1 MRLAVALAAA
11 CTLAPAFAASGAAQ
25 AAYAGRKIT
34 GVQVFV
40 ERRPSVEPALADLI
54 ETRPGELLSLARVRE
69 SITHLYSLGRFQDV
83 QVEAVE
89 DGGGVALRYNLV
101 PIHHVERVDFRGT
114 LGLSED
120 LLRRTMVERFGATP
134 TAGRAADVGRLLEQ
148 LYADHGYFRAS
159 VRPLSIE
166 LHDPDRTL
174 LAFEIDAGPRTRI
187 ERVVV
192 AGEPRASHQQ
202 VLDALDVG
210 PGKPYR
216 RVELQRRL
224 TEYVERLRR
233 RRYYQAAANH
243 TATFS
248 DDQRTAELTID
259 IQSGLPVRLLFQ
271 GDPLPQNRTRDLVP
285 IEREGSA
292 DEDLLEDSAQRIRDY
307 LHSLGHWKADVSVER
322 RQTGE
327 ELEIVFTVRKGPVY
341 RVTAVELT
349 GASAIPP
356 AELRPLIP
364 LAEGDVFVAN
374 ALETA
379 RNAMR
384 QAYRSRG
391 FAWVD
396 VKASVSEVGLSGE
409 GRVRPSLAIVEG
421 PRAMVGEVTI
431 TGEERVPEDTL
442 RQLVTSR
449 RGMPWFDPTAA
460 GDRDAILVEYLN
472 RGFAGVEVTATPVVA
487 SDRSTVDLLFE
498 IREGPQ
504 TLVDHILVVGN
515 RRTDEAVIRR
525 EILLRPGEPLG
536 LQDLIESRRRLSALG
551 LFRRVNITELAHGD
565 ARRRDLVITVEE
577 SPVTSLGYGGGLELT
592 RTLRLSETGGE
603 AEDRIEVAP
612 RGFFEIGR
620 RNLGGK
626 NRSINFYARVS
637 LRPRDAPDDPAQD
650 GRGYDFSEY
659 RAIGTYREP
668 RAFGWNADFTALAAA
683 EQGDRT
689 SFDFN
694 RKGITLEFLRRL
706 TPTLRGSGRYTFGT
720 TRIFDE
726 RLSGR
731 DEVIEST
738 IDRLFPQ
745 VRLSAFSG
753 AVARDTRDDL
763 LDPARGTFLSAEGTL
778 AARALGGQVGFV
790 KSYLQGAWFT
800 RIPGARSIV
809 LATRAAAGLADGF
822 PRVVLPPADDSGE
835 VQPEPVVIEDLPA
848 SERFFAGGDTSIR
861 GFTLDRVGAP
871 NTINEQ
877 GFPRGGNAVLILNAE
892 VRVPVWRE
900 LGAALFVDG
909 GNVFNRVTEFD
920 VAELRSS
927 AGFGV
932 RYRSPIGPVRLD
944 LGFNM
949 DRREIGGRREPGSVL
964 HFSIGQTF

>member
-11 CTLAPAFAASGAAQ
+11 CTLAPALAASLAAQ
-25 AAYAGRKIT
+25 EAYAGRTVGSVEIL
-34 GVQVFV
+34 V
-40 ERRPSVEPALADLI
+40 ERRPSQEPALLELI
-54 ETRPGELLSLARVRE
+54 ETRPGDLLSLARVRE

-83 QVEAVE
+83 QVDAVE
-89 DGGGVALRYNLV
+89 DGAGIRLRYNLV
-101 PIHHVERVDFRGT
+101 PIHNVERVDFTGT
-114 LGLSED
+114 LGISED
-120 LLRRTMVERFGATP
+120 LVRRTMVERFGATP
-134 TAGRAADVGRLLEQ
+134 NVGRAAEVARLLEQ
-148 LYADHGYFRAS
+148 LYADHGFFQPS
-159 VRPLSIE
+159 IRPVSTE

-174 LAFEIDAGPRTRI
+174 LRFEIDAGPRTRI
-187 ERVVV
+187 GRIVLS
-192 AGEPRASHQQ
+192 GEPRATQQ
-202 VLDALDVG
+202 EVLDRLRVG
-210 PGKPYR
+210 PGEPYE

-243 TATFS
+243 TAVFS
-248 DDQRTAELTID
+248 DDQRTADLTID
-259 IQSGLPVRLLFQ
+259 IQSGPPVRLTMQ
-271 GDPLPQNRTRDLVP
+271 GDPLPQNRTRELVP
-285 IEREGSA
+285 IEREGSV

-307 LHSLGHWKADVSVER
+307 LHSLGHWKADVTVER
-322 RQTGE
+322 RQAGE
-327 ELEIVFTVRKGPVY
+327 ELEIVMTVRKGPVY

-349 GASAIPP
+349 GASAVPP

-364 LAEGDVFVAN
+364 LADGEVFAAGALDAAAN
-374 ALETA
+374 AV
-379 RNAMR
+379 R

-396 VKASVSEVGLSGE
+396 VKTAVTEVGLSGE
-409 GRVRPSLAIVEG
+409 GRVRPSLTIVEG
-421 PRAMVGEVTI
+421 PRATVGEVTI
-431 TGEERVPEDTL
+431 AGAERVSEETL
-442 RQLVTSR
+442 RQLITSR
-449 RGMPWFDPTAA
+449 TGMPWFDPTAA
-460 GDRDAILVEYLN
+460 GDRDAILLEYLN
-472 RGFAGVEVTATPVVA
+472 RGFAGVEVIATPAVA
-487 SDRSTVDLLFE
+487 SDRSTVDLVFE

-515 RRTDEAVIRR
+515 RRTDEALIRR

-577 SPVTSLGYGGGLELT
+577 SPVTSLGYGGGVELT
-592 RTLRLSETGGE
+592 RTLASAVGGE
-603 AEDRIEVAP
+603 AEDRLELAP

-620 RNLGGK
+620 RNLGGR
-626 NRSINFYARVS
+626 NRSVHLYTRVS
-637 LRPRDAPDDPAQD
+637 LRPRDRPEDPRQD
-650 GRGYDFSEY
+650 RRGYDFSEY
-659 RAIGTYREP
+659 RVVGTYREP
-668 RAFGWNADFTALAAA
+668 QAFGWNADLTLLAAA

-689 SFDFN
+689 SFDFS
-694 RKGITLEFLRRL
+694 RKGVTVEFLRRL
-706 TPTLRGSGRYTFGT
+706 TPTLRGSARYTFGT
-720 TRIFDE
+720 TRTFDE
-726 RLSGR
+726 RLS
-731 DEVIEST
+731 ESDQAA

-745 VRLSAFSG
+745 VRLSTFSG

-763 LDPARGTFLSAEGTL
+763 LDPGRGTFLSAEGTL

-800 RIPGARSIV
+800 RLPGARRV
-809 LATRAAAGLADGF
+809 DFATRAAAGLADGF
-822 PRVVLPPADDSGE
+822 PRQVVPPGADGVELP
-835 VQPEPVVIEDLPA
+835 PEPVVIEDIPA

-871 NTINEQ
+871 NTISEQ
-877 GFPRGGNAVLILNAE
+877 GFPKGGNAVLILNAE
-892 VRVPVWRE
+892 VRVPVWGE

-920 VAELRSS
+920 FGELRSS
-927 AGFGV
+927 AGVGV